1 MPKHLLRRYLP
12 TPEKVASIR
21 GLGKLRPYLSD
32 PNLWHLNRRSVSGA
46 MYWGLFCA
54 FLPIPMQI
62 IPVTIG
68 AILFRVNLPLS
79 IVLVWI
85 TNPLTILPI
94 LYSAYWVG
102 AWVMDVPMLEM
113 RQISMLFGQL
123 IRWVLQQGPNP
134 FISDANALIIWP
146 LLLGLLIEAIV
157 ASIVGGTVTRILW
170 RWYVVHHWQK
180 RKQRDQPT
188 SPDSTP

>member
-1 MPKHLLRRYLP
+1 MLKQLLRRYLP
-12 TPEKVASIR
+12 SPEKIANMK
-21 GLGKLRPYLSD
+21 GLGRLRPHLSD

-46 MYWGLFCA
+46 MYLGLFCA

-102 AWVMDVPMLEM
+102 ASVLGVPMLDM
-113 RQISMLFGQL
+113 HDIGILFGQL
-123 IRWVLQQGPNP
+123 IRWVLQQGDNP
-134 FISDANALIIWP
+134 FAHDASAMLVWP
-146 LLLGLLIEAIV
+146 LLLGMMIEAVV
-157 ASIVGGTVTRILW
+157 ASLVGGTLTRVVW
-170 RWYVVHHWQK
+170 RWYVVRDWRK
-180 RKQRDQPT
+180 RKQRDHKE
-188 SPDSTP
+188 

>member
-1 MPKHLLRRYLP
+1 MPKQFLRRHLP
-12 TPEKVASIR
+12 SPAKIASMK
-21 GLGKLRPYLSD
+21 GLGRLRPYLSD

-79 IVLVWI
+79 IVLIWI

-102 AWVMDVPMLEM
+102 ASVLDVPMLDM
-113 RQISMLFGQL
+113 HSIGALFGDL
-123 IRWVLQQGPNP
+123 IRWVLQQGNNP
-134 FISDANALIIWP
+134 FANNASAMLVWP
-146 LLLGLLIEAIV
+146 LLLGMMIEAVV
-157 ASIVGGTVTRILW
+157 ASLVGGTLTRVVW
-170 RWYVVHHWQK
+170 RWYVVRDWRK
-180 RKQRDQPT
+180 RKQRDHT
-188 SPDSTP
+188 E